1 MIRWSFRF
9 LWLCLDGMIFL
20 HVNSFWRAVPS
31 RKDFSFK
38 IKFDVF
44 MQLESATFITKFSG
58 VNVC

>member
-9 LWLCLDGMIFL
+9 LWLCLDGTIFL
-20 HVNSFWRAVPS
+20 HVNSFWRAFPS

-38 IKFDVF
+38 IKFDAF